1 MYSYFWFGLCSQ
13 HTVNVESGTLSTVL
27 KFPGLDQN
35 KQQVRVYFLHGW
47 GYSPVLGPQPKGTP
61 VFDKI
66 VLVEKTLHDLML
78 ETVKH
83 NIT

>member
-35 KQQVRVYFLHGW
+35 KQQVRVYFLQG
-47 GYSPVLGPQPKGTP
+47 
-61 VFDKI
+61 
-66 VLVEKTLHDLML
+66 
-78 ETVKH
+78 
-83 NIT
+83 